1 MGTESQTFTKVQAQ
15 IIKDTWELYK
25 KDSAGNG
32 LIFFSKIFELEPEMR
47 DFFPFTQ
54 DHSLPL
60 EKNYKL
66 KAHALLLFKLT
77 GDAGVALGEK
87 GTIQQLHPKV
97 MDLGKKHVGF
107 GVILDHFIVV
117 KTALLYTIN
126 TAVSKFWSPD
136 QTEAAV
142 NAWSL
147 AYDELVRVMQEEMEA
162 TRKAAAVALETED

>member
-1 MGTESQTFTKVQAQ
+1 MAAETQTFTKAQAQ
-15 IIKDTWELYK
+15 IVKETWELYK

-32 LIFFSKIFELEPEMR
+32 LLFFSKIFELEPEMR

-77 GDAGVALGEK
+77 VDGAVALGET
-87 GTIQQLHPKV
+87 GTMHALHPKLTE
-97 MDLGKKHVGF
+97 LGKKHVGF
-107 GVILDHFIVV
+107 GVILDHFTVV
-117 KTALLYTIN
+117 KTALLHTIK
-126 TAVSKFWSPD
+126 TAVSRFWTPEK
-136 QTEAAV
+136 TEEAV

-147 AYDELVRVMQEEMEA
+147 AYDELVTVMQAKMEA
-162 TRKAAAVALETED
+162 TRKAAATAWASDD